1 MRQSSERIQQ
11 LGRGM
16 WCTRVSIAIVLTLL
30 GVYSL
35 YSQSQISQLSL
46 QMEDLT
52 ERIHDLEVTS
62 QQQSSVMER
71 FNSSITNNDVI
82 EQLHSLRTELRHT
95 KEEIQKE
102 LQETIQTLNH
112 TVDAAET
119 EISYQVDKVKKD
131 VEHYVI
137 TTQDQFSMEN
147 SFMVYQL
154 AGTFTVLSCLISMW
168 HMTQH
173 LRKLQ
178 QPTIQR
184 KILAILWM
192 SPIYAITSWFSLVF
206 HSAEGYLAIIKDF
219 YEAYVIY
226 QFLSFCI
233 AVLGKG
239 DRNVVVDLLAQHDAN
254 HLTPPFRFFSCCEVM
269 TCGRCCVAPKYES
282 SRHLADAILLQ
293 CQLFAIQ
300 FVFFRP
306 ATTTAMVILQKM
318 NYYGPV
324 LDPMNHDG
332 MDANDPMNHLY
343 SPQFYITIVQNI
355 SIFVAFTGLLK
366 FYHAV
371 DKELAWCRPFA
382 KFLCIKGVVFMTF
395 WQGLVLSILA
405 QTTDLGGASNDDADE
420 WAKSAQN
427 FLICLEMLLFSIAHF
442 YCFPT
447 EEWEDGYR
455 VKHSENST
463 FGDSIALGD
472 FLADLK
478 LILKTGKKSK
488 KSTKKLLT
496 SSSSSSP
503 TISKQNPTIL
513 EGDDESDDHQSSD
526 MTSVTS
532 SMNNNSCNSKDGDN
546 DDDNDDEVEDGV
558 ATSNTTRDHEDS
570 RAIAR
575 ALQESLGELAD
586 DPEIAEAT
594 RRLLESKILTPA
606 FFDCINNDTA
616 TPNQSNPTGSID
628 NHRTHAETNGTDV
641 SGSAQ
646 LSADSEIDAF
656 LSEFTATR
664 SRPTEQTS
672 LLPSSSTP
680 TTATTPSLRPS
691 IFTTIASIVES
702 EDMDKFKDTSWC
714 GTILYGVH
722 SDRRP
727 RAWCID
733 FDDGSIARE
742 EYVYIC
748 VWCVCS
754 DHVVFP

>member
-1 MRQSSERIQQ
+1 MSTVSITRMYSTIHNRYDDNNNESESLISPVAKVRQSSERIQQ
-11 LGRGM
+11 LGRGA
-16 WCTRVSIAIVLTLL
+16 WYTRGSIVIVLTLL
-30 GVYSL
+30 GVYSV
-35 YSQSQISQLSL
+35 YSQSQIRQLSL
-46 QMEDLT
+46 QMEDIT
-52 ERIHDLEVTS
+52 DRIHDLEVTS
-62 QQQSSVMER
+62 QQHSSVMER

-82 EQLHSLRTELRHT
+82 EQLRAWQYNFTLTTHNLRTELRHT
-95 KEEIQKE
+95 KDEIQEE
-102 LQETIQTLNH
+102 LQETIHALNR

-119 EISYQVDKVKKD
+119 EISHQVDKVKKD
-131 VEHYVI
+131 VEQYVI

-173 LRKLQ
+173 LRKLH

-254 HLTPPFRFFSCCEVM
+254 HLTPPFRLFSCCEVL
-269 TCGRCCVAPKYES
+269 TCGRCGVAPKYES

-293 CQLFAIQ
+293 CQLFAVQ

-324 LDPMNHDG
+324 MDPMNS
-332 MDANDPMNHLY
+332 MNANDPMNHLY

-496 SSSSSSP
+496 SSP
-503 TISKQNPTIL
+503 TLSKQNPTIP
-513 EGDDESDDHQSSD
+513 EGNDESDDHQSSD
-526 MTSVTS
+526 MTSVAS

-546 DDDNDDEVEDGV
+546 DDDNEEEVEDGV
-558 ATSNTTRDHEDS
+558 VANDTTHAQDDS
-570 RAIAR
+570 QAIAR

-594 RRLLESKILTPA
+594 KRLLESKILTPA
-606 FFDCINNDTA
+606 FFDCINDNTM
-616 TPNQSNPTGSID
+616 PNTMSNQ
-628 NHRTHAETNGTDV
+628 AETNGTVV
-641 SGSAQ
+641 SGSEP
-646 LSADSEIDAF
+646 LSAADSEIDAF
-656 LSEFTATR
+656 LSEFTATP

-672 LLPSSSTP
+672 LLVSSST
-680 TTATTPSLRPS
+680 TTPSLRPS
-691 IFTTIASIVES
+691 IFTTIASIAES
-702 EDMDKFKDTSWC
+702 EDSDKYKNT
-714 GTILYGVH
+714 
-722 SDRRP
+722 
-727 RAWCID
+727 
-733 FDDGSIARE
+733 
-742 EYVYIC
+742 
-748 VWCVCS
+748 
-754 DHVVFP
+754 